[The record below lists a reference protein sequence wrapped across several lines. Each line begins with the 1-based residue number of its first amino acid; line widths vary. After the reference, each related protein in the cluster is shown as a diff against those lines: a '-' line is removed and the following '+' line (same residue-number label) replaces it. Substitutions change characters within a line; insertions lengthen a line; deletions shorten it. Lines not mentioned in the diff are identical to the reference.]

1 MWKGIGEPLVGK
13 CVEAELRMHLMDLE
27 HKARSIATNTTSL
40 HLLATAPSDPTT
52 SASIH
57 DDQGSRD

>member
-1 MWKGIGEPLVGK
+1 MGK
-13 CVEAELRMHLMDLE
+13 CVEAELRMHLVELE